1 MFFRAFPNAIFAR
14 RSFSEVGKNCNLHPP
29 PLWAKLQTAEGS
41 RKTLL
46 GAASEAKP
54 YETAH
59 QDVSILRAIGDNL
72 WTTQEFSPV
81 TLLVV
86 GQSSFTDEILTLYG
100 KPSRPDS

>member
-1 MFFRAFPNAIFAR
+1 MR
-14 RSFSEVGKNCNLHPP
+14 
-29 PLWAKLQTAEGS
+29 QT
-41 RKTLL
+41 R
-46 GAASEAKP
+46 
-54 YETAH
+54 